1 MTSEEKSRLLMLQQR
16 MYDDAMLRV
25 QTAEAQNA
33 ELNAKVEELLSIQ
46 RKMQADL
53 ASLVSLLAE
62 KDRLADEL
70 RKMIADKDG
79 ELDLC
84 NRQTLGLNAR
94 KTVRIN
100 AQD

>member
-1 MTSEEKSRLLMLQQR
+1 MLQQR